1 MLKHSFMSASIGS
14 IFRMFSAG
22 REKKDEGPGEGEGRQ
37 PGVSIPGLHHGSVA
51 GPGPCNTGPC
61 PTFSTADS
69 LPPAGALLPLQTAA
83 GSQLPLPAESRS
95 GTSACGP
102 GCPLALA
109 CGLGACSRPAEE
121 PGAGGGSRSPEDVRK
136 SVRTSRPLASRW
148 PWTVQRANRHAFV
161 ETAQRVREQL
171 IRIWSGPR
179 DRPWRWA
186 GSQVPRLQ
194 ASPPWPARGALCASE
209 PGGSRSSY
217 GSRFRPPARAELSHR
232 RCDRRKRTRTLP
244 LPCAVAAASSAA
256 PDAGP
261 SLF

>member
-1 MLKHSFMSASIGS
+1 MRHRPMPHFLNRG
-14 IFRMFSAG
+14 
-22 REKKDEGPGEGEGRQ
+22 
-37 PGVSIPGLHHGSVA
+37 
-51 GPGPCNTGPC
+51 
-61 PTFSTADS
+61 
-69 LPPAGALLPLQTAA
+69 LPPAGPGRSCPCRPPLAL
-83 GSQLPLPAESRS
+83 SSRS
-95 GTSACGP
+95 PPSPGQAPRPCGP

-232 RCDRRKRTRTLP
+232 RCDRRKLLRILP
-244 LPCAVAAASSAA
+244 LPCADAAASSGGTGRGAA
-256 PDAGP
+256 PVLSCRRP
-261 SLF
+261 SD

>member
-1 MLKHSFMSASIGS
+1 MRGPEKGRGASPVCQSRGCTTAAS
-14 IFRMFSAG
+14 RA
-22 REKKDEGPGEGEGRQ
+22 
-37 PGVSIPGLHHGSVA
+37 PGLA
-51 GPGPCNTGPC
+51 T
-61 PTFSTADS
+61 
-69 LPPAGALLPLQTAA
+69 PAHAPLSQPRTPSRRPGALLPLQTAA
-83 GSQLPLPAESRS
+83 GSQLPLPSESRS

-171 IRIWSGPR
+171 IRIWPGPR

-194 ASPPWPARGALCASE
+194 ASPPWPARVALCASE

-232 RCDRRKRTRTLP
+232 RCDRRKRTRILP
-244 LPCAVAAASSAA
+244 LPCADAAASSGGTGRGAA
-256 PDAGP
+256 PVLSCRRP
-261 SLF
+261 SD